1 MIYNIAASSRYT
13 HKHCNIP
20 PKAPKAE
27 RQTERNAFKC
37 NFYEIIAKKDEF
49 YLRFGL

>member
-1 MIYNIAASSRYT
+1 MIYNIA
-13 HKHCNIP
+13 KHCNIP

-27 RQTERNAFKC
+27 RQTERDAFKC
-37 NFYEIIAKKDEF
+37 NFDGIIAKKDEF